1 MCVRNTER
9 GARRVALCLCL
20 DGVIY
25 SGVTSTERR
34 PAAANITS
42 RQRPAEDQQRE
53 TEKTSGAAFCVR
65 VSVSLLSLCI
75 DTKKRDQRGG
85 GLSVCLVC
93 YGVLNVVTVAV
104 SLPNVRGGV
113 TIRAAFFGGVYFGGG
128 DTICGGA

>member
-1 MCVRNTER
+1 MRAIQSAARGVSLCVSMVLYIQVSPAQREDQ
-9 GARRVALCLCL
+9 RRQ
-20 DGVIY
+20 I
-25 SGVTSTERR
+25 S
-34 PAAANITS
+34 PAD
-42 RQRPAEDQQRE
+42 RDQQRE

-85 GLSVCLVC
+85 GLSVCVMVC
-93 YGVLNVVTVAV
+93 YGVLNVVTVSV

-128 DTICGGA
+128 DTSGGGA